1 MAAIIPGV
9 PGEDVDGIS
18 HGGVPAW
25 FKNNQ
30 GSGCFVNL
38 PQTLDQFLSFGLFCS
53 FFSGTTHLMGE
64 RLWRKPLGRGL
75 AV

>member
-18 HGGVPAW
+18 HGGAPVW

-30 GSGCFVNL
+30 DSGCFVE
-38 PQTLDQFLSFGLFCS
+38 TLHQFLSFGMV
-53 FFSGTTHLMGE
+53 FFFF
-64 RLWRKPLGRGL
+64 
-75 AV
+75 

>member
-18 HGGVPAW
+18 HGGVPVW

-30 GSGCFVNL
+30 DAGCFVNL
-38 PQTLDQFLSFGLFCS
+38 PKILHQFLSLGI
-53 FFSGTTHLMGE
+53 FFFPKTT
-64 RLWRKPLGRGL
+64 
-75 AV
+75 